1 MIETRSQLT
10 SASRQRGFSLIE
22 LLVVIAILS
31 IVVGAIFTQID
42 QVQQRSV
49 SEQSKL
55 DEFQEARDF
64 VDQFFRD
71 INQVGVPNGRTVPVP
86 IPLSAATCEAT
97 VTVAC
102 GLVLAQD
109 DAISF
114 EGALYGTGTIQTVT
128 YQLNGTGAC
137 PTCLQRSQV
146 DKGNAAI
153 FGTQVNGVAIDPASG
168 QTTVPIF
175 TYFDTKG
182 TKLATP
188 VLGASLAQIK
198 TIQINLVISDPSV
211 RDLKTMQAIQVPFQG
226 EVSINNCSMMA
237 NSQPM
242 SCF

>member
-1 MIETRSQLT
+1 MIETRSQFA

-22 LLVVIAILS
+22 LLVVIAILG

-71 INQVGVPNGRTVPVP
+71 INQVGVPNGRTVSVG
-86 IPLSAATCEAT
+86 AARGV
-97 VTVAC
+97 VTAD
-102 GLVLAQD
+102 AN
-109 DAISF
+109 AISF
-114 EGALYGTGTIQTVT
+114 DAALDGSGAVQTVT
-128 YQLNGTGAC
+128 YEVNGSLSAGTPC
-137 PTCLQRSQV
+137 PFCLQRSQV
-146 DKGNAAI
+146 PQGAAPI
-153 FGTQVNGVAIDPASG
+153 WGTQVNAVD
-168 QTTVPIF
+168 TTNPIF
-175 TYFDTKG
+175 AYFDIKG
-182 TKLATP
+182 NPLATP
-188 VLGASLAQIK
+188 VTGAKLAQIK
-198 TIQINLVISDPSV
+198 TIQISLVISNDSV
-211 RDLKTMQAIQVPFQG
+211 RDLKTMQPIQVPFQG